1 MSLNAFPLSI
11 DEIHR
16 RRELTR
22 LFMEER
28 ISREEVDELRS
39 LLEREKAMAE
49 QQGNEAIVVALGFL
63 LGLVI
68 GYLISKI

>member
-1 MSLNAFPLSI
+1 MNAFPLTI

>member
-1 MSLNAFPLSI
+1 MNMNAFPLTI

>member
-1 MSLNAFPLSI
+1 MNMNASPLTI

-28 ISREEVDELRS
+28 ISREEGDELRS

-68 GYLISKI
+68 GYLISKT

>member
-1 MSLNAFPLSI
+1 MNTFPLNI